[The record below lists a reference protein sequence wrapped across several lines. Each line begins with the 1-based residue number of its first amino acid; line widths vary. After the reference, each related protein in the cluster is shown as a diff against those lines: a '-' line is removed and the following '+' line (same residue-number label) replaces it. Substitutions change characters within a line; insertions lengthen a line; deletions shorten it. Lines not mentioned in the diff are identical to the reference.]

1 MAETDEEVAGPAA
14 KAPVEPGRGTD
25 RPAERETE
33 REEHGLDRETIDAV
47 LAAVEAGDHDALVAL
62 LDDLHEVDI
71 ADLLEQISRPE
82 RTALM
87 ALWGHEVEGAVL
99 SELEEGVRDEIVAEL
114 PDAVLERAV
123 QDLETDDVVYLAED
137 MEAPQQQRILRMLD
151 DVDRAAVE
159 RSLQYDEYSAGRLM
173 QREVVVAPEHWTVGD
188 AIDFLRAEEWL
199 PESFYDLIIVDPHM
213 HPVGLVPLG
222 KLMGSAREVA
232 LRDLMNADFIGLRVD
247 QTTEDVAYDFN
258 KYHLISAP
266 VTDADGRL
274 AGVITIDDA
283 MEVLEEETEED
294 MRLLA
299 GVGDEELS
307 DGVFAIAR
315 GRIVWL
321 AVNLCT
327 AILAA
332 SVIAEFS
339 STIQA
344 FVALAILMPIVASM
358 GGNAGTQ
365 ALTVTVR
372 ALATRSLSAAN
383 LRRFILREGLVGLC
397 NGLALAAA
405 IGILSGLYFRDPQL
419 GAVIAVAMVGNL
431 VVAGLAGALIPIALE
446 KLGADPALASGTFV
460 TTMTDVFGFFAFL
473 GLASIWLV

>member
-1 MAETDEEVAGPAA
+1 MAEIDEETAGPAA
-14 KAPVEPGRGTD
+14 AGAEIARE
-25 RPAERETE
+25 AERD
-33 REEHGLDRETIDAV
+33 EHGLDRETVDAV

-62 LDDLHEVDI
+62 LDELHEADI

-82 RTALM
+82 RAALM

-114 PDAVLERAV
+114 PDDVLERAV

-137 MEAPQQQRILRMLD
+137 MEAPQQERILRMLD

-159 RSLQYDEYSAGRLM
+159 RSLQYDEHSAGRLM

-188 AIDFLRAEEWL
+188 AIDFMRAEEWL
-199 PESFYDLIIVDPHM
+199 PESFYDLIVVDPQM

-222 KLMGSAREVA
+222 KVMGSARAVRLKE
-232 LRDLMNADFIGLRVD
+232 LMNADFIGLRVD
-247 QTTEDVAYDFN
+247 QTTEDVAYNFN

-266 VTDADGRL
+266 VVDGDGRL

-315 GRIVWL
+315 ARIVWL

-339 STIQA
+339 DAIEA
-344 FVALAILMPIVASM
+344 FVALAVLMPIVASM

-383 LRRFILREGLVGLC
+383 LRRFIFREGLVGLC
-397 NGLALAAA
+397 NGLALAVA
-405 IGILSGLYFRDPQL
+405 IGLLSGLYFRDPGL
-419 GAVIAVAMVGNL
+419 GAVIGVAMVGNL
-431 VVAGLAGALIPIALE
+431 IVAGLAGALFPIALE

-460 TTMTDVFGFFAFL
+460 TTTTDVFGFFAFL

>member
-1 MAETDEEVAGPAA
+1 M
-14 KAPVEPGRGTD
+14 
-25 RPAERETE
+25 
-33 REEHGLDRETIDAV
+33 
-47 LAAVEAGDHDALVAL
+47 
-62 LDDLHEVDI
+62 
-71 ADLLEQISRPE
+71 
-82 RTALM
+82 
-87 ALWGHEVEGAVL
+87 
-99 SELEEGVRDEIVAEL
+99 
-114 PDAVLERAV
+114 

-222 KLMGSAREVA
+222 KLMGSARDVA

-247 QTTEDVAYDFN
+247 QTTEDVAYNFN

-266 VTDADGRL
+266 VVDADGRL